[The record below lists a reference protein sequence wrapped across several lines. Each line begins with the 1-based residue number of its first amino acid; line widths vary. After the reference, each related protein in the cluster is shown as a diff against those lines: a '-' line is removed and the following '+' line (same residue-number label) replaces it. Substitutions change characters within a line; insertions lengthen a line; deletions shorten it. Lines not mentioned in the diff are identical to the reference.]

1 MFDELKDES
10 NTTVRLCN
18 EDNTVV
24 FSTNEEELGQ
34 KLSSN
39 IAEKINNETTKN
51 FKVDDNLILYDKC
64 ENGWSIVNE
73 IPKEYILKEISITG
87 IFTTVV
93 ALVCIVFT
101 SLLGYKLSK
110 QITNPLN
117 RLVDKMKM
125 AESGNLTVKVQE
137 SGTGD
142 EIDVLCTSF
151 NNMISQINELIKST
165 KSVVDVVKDEVE
177 NIKYMSNQTYEIS
190 NGVSTAMQDIAS
202 GTLEQV
208 NELESTSETMD
219 SLAKSINKI
228 IVNVESVNSISK
240 DTKKIGDDSLKVVK
254 ELRDKTDNTNIIMD
268 DINKHIAELVESIKE
283 VEKVF

>member
-1 MFDELKDES
+1 M
-10 NTTVRLCN
+10 
-18 EDNTVV
+18 
-24 FSTNEEELGQ
+24 
-34 KLSSN
+34 
-39 IAEKINNETTKN
+39 
-51 FKVDDNLILYDKC
+51 
-64 ENGWSIVNE
+64 
-73 IPKEYILKEISITG
+73 KEISITG

-117 RLVDKMKM
+117 RLVDKMNM

-202 GTLEQV
+202 GTLKQV

-228 IVNVESVNSISK
+228 IVNVESVNSY
-240 DTKKIGDDSLKVVK
+240 KIFFK
-254 ELRDKTDNTNIIMD
+254 RI
-268 DINKHIAELVESIKE
+268 ESSWLIFIKLE
-283 VEKVF
+283 SCSP

>member
-1 MFDELKDES
+1 M
-10 NTTVRLCN
+10 
-18 EDNTVV
+18 
-24 FSTNEEELGQ
+24 
-34 KLSSN
+34 
-39 IAEKINNETTKN
+39 
-51 FKVDDNLILYDKC
+51 
-64 ENGWSIVNE
+64 
-73 IPKEYILKEISITG
+73 KEISITG

-117 RLVDKMKM
+117 RLVDKMNM

>member
-1 MFDELKDES
+1 M
-10 NTTVRLCN
+10 
-18 EDNTVV
+18 
-24 FSTNEEELGQ
+24 
-34 KLSSN
+34 
-39 IAEKINNETTKN
+39 
-51 FKVDDNLILYDKC
+51 
-64 ENGWSIVNE
+64 
-73 IPKEYILKEISITG
+73 KEISITG

-117 RLVDKMKM
+117 RLVDKMNM

-202 GTLEQV
+202 GTLKQV